1 MSGVSAGPGGGAVA
15 VPAPTE
21 TTGFGTLIVPLLI
34 GQALVTADFV
44 CMNPMA
50 GEIAKS
56 LNSSLTGLQGTIA
69 LSYLVM
75 GALIIPASRIG
86 ARRGSARMLA
96 VGALVMA
103 FGDAIA
109 AVSPKL
115 PVLFVGKALIAAA
128 GAALIVPAV
137 FSLATHHYGGG
148 TRKRAFA
155 LINAQLGT
163 GAIAGAL
170 LGGWLATKTSWRWWF
185 VIEIVIALVL
195 FVLMRPHFEE
205 PRHPKV
211 AEFDIAGSIVSFAGM
226 ALVVLGLVQASAFGF
241 VNARQD
247 FHLFG
252 VKIFSKGGLSP
263 TLPIIALGLLTLVLF
278 GVIERRR
285 AARGKDSLVDISVLK
300 LPAIRNGTAA
310 LSLNFAIMGAGLY
323 LIPVFGVTTLGWT
336 ATKAGLATAVS
347 AIGLIIGCLLVS
359 RALAAERLQPKTVAL
374 VGFPLIVVV
383 SCALA
388 LAFSPS
394 SGLAL
399 ISSLAFVQGASVGF
413 GMVSLSV
420 IVQNAAPPDRT
431 DDVSGLSR
439 EASYV
444 FQSIGVALVGAVMI
458 AVLVAS
464 LNSRIN
470 ASSALDPAQKQAI
483 VQKLDKN
490 VEVSVVTDAQ
500 ARAAAQKNGVEQAA
514 IGEVV
519 KINGSSRVKALTV
532 AALVVAVLALI
543 ALVFTLLIPA
553 PATRAEP
560 RASD

>member
-1 MSGVSAGPGGGAVA
+1 MSSVGVPASGGDAPIA
-15 VPAPTE
+15 VPAAKDTA
-21 TTGFGTLIVPLLI
+21 GFGTLLLPLLI
-34 GQALVTADFV
+34 AQALVTADFV

-50 GEIAKS
+50 SEIAKS
-56 LNSSLTGLQGTIA
+56 LDSSLTGLQTTIA

-75 GALIIPASRIG
+75 GALIIPASRVG

-96 VGALVMA
+96 VGALVLA
-103 FGDAIA
+103 LGDAIA
-109 AVSPKL
+109 GVSPKL

-137 FSLATHHYGGG
+137 FSLATLHYTGG
-148 TRKRAFA
+148 TRKRALA

-170 LGGWLATKTSWRWWF
+170 FGGWLATNTSWRWWF
-185 VIEIVIALVL
+185 VIEIVIALALV
-195 FVLMRPHFEE
+195 VLMRPHFEE

-211 AEFDIAGSIVSFAGM
+211 AEFDIPGSIVSFAGM

-241 VNARQD
+241 VKARQD
-247 FHLFG
+247 FHLLG

-263 TLPIIALGLLTLVLF
+263 TLPIIALGLLTLALF

-285 AARGKDSLVDISVLK
+285 AASGKDALVDLSVLK
-300 LPAIRNGTAA
+300 LPAVRNGTAA
-310 LSLNFAIMGAGLY
+310 LSLNFAIMGAMLY
-323 LIPVFGVTTLGWT
+323 LVPVFGVTTLGWT
-336 ATKAGLATAVS
+336 ATKAGLATAAS
-347 AIGLIIGCLLVS
+347 ALALILGCLLVS
-359 RALAAERLQPKTVAL
+359 RSLAAERLRAKTVAL
-374 VGFPLIVVV
+374 VGFPLIIVG

-388 LAFSPS
+388 VAFSPG

-399 ISSLAFVQGASVGF
+399 IASLAAVLGASVGL

-439 EASYV
+439 EGGYV

-464 LNSRIN
+464 LNSKIDT
-470 ASSALDPAQKQAI
+470 SSALNSAQKQAI

-500 ARAAAQKNGVEQAA
+500 AKNAAQNNAVEQAA

-519 KINGSSRVKALTV
+519 KINGDSRVKALTV
-532 AALVVAVLALI
+532 AMLVVAALALI
-543 ALVFTLLIPA
+543 AFLFTLLIPA
-553 PATRAEP
+553 PATGSEP
-560 RASD
+560 